1 MSQKGEKYARSIERR
16 LEEVERRMDT
26 VARRQIA
33 SDGYLESL
41 QDVARQYD
49 AILTDNNTRFRREV
63 AAARIEGGEQLPP
76 DDIAYSMVMLY
87 DSQYLAVQHLR
98 RASQLAASILPPVE
112 QITLQTATIRL
123 YNSFARWADKRR
135 DRQLMEIAEDG
146 LIDDDERPIF
156 EEIVRELG
164 DLVKDF
170 YELRLAAA
178 ERE

>member
-1 MSQKGEKYARSIERR
+1 MPDHDKTIYKTCREAAGYTQER
-16 LEEVERRMDT
+16 
-26 VARRQIA
+26 
-33 SDGYLESL
+33 
-41 QDVARQYD
+41 
-49 AILTDNNTRFRREV
+49 
-63 AAARIEGGEQLPP
+63 AADLLNISVRHLARIESGEQLPP

-156 EEIVRELG
+156 EAIVRELG

>member
-1 MSQKGEKYARSIERR
+1 MPDHDKTIYKTCREAAGYTQER
-16 LEEVERRMDT
+16 
-26 VARRQIA
+26 
-33 SDGYLESL
+33 
-41 QDVARQYD
+41 
-49 AILTDNNTRFRREV
+49 
-63 AAARIEGGEQLPP
+63 AAELLNISVRHLARIESGEQLPP

-156 EEIVRELG
+156 EAIVRELG

>member
-1 MSQKGEKYARSIERR
+1 MPDHDKTIYQTCREAAGYTQER
-16 LEEVERRMDT
+16 
-26 VARRQIA
+26 
-33 SDGYLESL
+33 
-41 QDVARQYD
+41 
-49 AILTDNNTRFRREV
+49 
-63 AAARIEGGEQLPP
+63 AAELLNISVRHLARIESGEQLPP

>member
-1 MSQKGEKYARSIERR
+1 MPDHDKPIYKTCREAAGYTQEK
-16 LEEVERRMDT
+16 
-26 VARRQIA
+26 
-33 SDGYLESL
+33 
-41 QDVARQYD
+41 
-49 AILTDNNTRFRREV
+49 
-63 AAARIEGGEQLPP
+63 AAELLNISVRHLARIESGEQLPP

-98 RASQLAASILPPVE
+98 QASQLAASILPPVE
-112 QITLQTATIRL
+112 QITLQAATIRL

-156 EEIVRELG
+156 DEIVRELG

>member
-1 MSQKGEKYARSIERR
+1 MPDHDKTIYKTCREAAGYTQEK
-16 LEEVERRMDT
+16 
-26 VARRQIA
+26 
-33 SDGYLESL
+33 
-41 QDVARQYD
+41 
-49 AILTDNNTRFRREV
+49 
-63 AAARIEGGEQLPP
+63 AAELLNISVRHLARIESGEQLPP

-112 QITLQTATIRL
+112 RITLQTATIRL